1 MVSGQGVMWLN
12 NKQLAVSSRVSIVCR
27 NPRGVNGNFGFQMT
41 VNAMHAIGNEGE
53 IKMDIMKID
62 MWKLAGLALA
72 VCAIPVAAAESPFIT
87 VEERLQKMDKDHDG
101 MVTVEEVRAYI
112 ETVHGKDFNKPV
124 MDEMVSA
131 ANSKS
136 CGSPFS
142 RSFY

>member
-1 MVSGQGVMWLN
+1 MEIL
-12 NKQLAVSSRVSIVCR
+12 
-27 NPRGVNGNFGFQMT
+27 FFQMAL
-41 VNAMHAIGNEGE
+41 NAINKVRNEGG

-62 MWKLAGLALA
+62 MWKLVGLVIA
-72 VCAIPVAAAESPFIT
+72 VCAIPVAAAESPFIS
-87 VEERLQKMDKDHDG
+87 VEERLQNMDKNHDG
-101 MVTVEEVRAYI
+101 MVTVDEVRAYL
-112 ETVHGKDFNKPV
+112 EGLHGKDFNKPV

>member
-1 MVSGQGVMWLN
+1 M
-12 NKQLAVSSRVSIVCR
+12 R
-27 NPRGVNGNFGFQMT
+27 FGWIAAWILLGFT
-41 VNAMHAIGNEGE
+41 SVTHAAGE
-53 IKMDIMKID
+53 
-62 MWKLAGLALA
+62 
-72 VCAIPVAAAESPFIT
+72 EYST